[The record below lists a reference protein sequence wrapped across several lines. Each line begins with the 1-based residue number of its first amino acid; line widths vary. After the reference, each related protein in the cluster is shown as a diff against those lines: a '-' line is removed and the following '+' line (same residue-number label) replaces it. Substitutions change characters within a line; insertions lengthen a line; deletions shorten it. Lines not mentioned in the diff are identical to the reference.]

1 MMLSPKSTPPT
12 RDRLI
17 RASIGI
23 VAREGLA
30 AATTAAIAQKAGVAE
45 GTLYRHFESKDD
57 LLIAAYRQLKDE
69 VFLQAGA
76 AVDTLAPPRERL
88 KRTWRA
94 IYQAYR
100 NDRDAFLF
108 AQRFMES
115 ALAEREGGE
124 GAQAVA
130 EMVTTLYKDGVASGD
145 FKVAPADL
153 LVSLFLAPIS
163 YLLKQEIKG
172 RHWSDEE
179 LNAASEA
186 VLAGWTR

>member
-76 AVDTLAPPRERL
+76 AVDTSAPPRERL

-130 EMVTTLYKDGVASGD
+130 EMVAQLYKDGVASGD
-145 FKVAPADL
+145 FKPSSADL
-153 LVSLFLAPIS
+153 LTSLFLAPIS

-172 RHWSDEE
+172 RRWTEEE
-179 LNAASEA
+179 LDAASEA
-186 VLAGWTR
+186 VLAGWSK